1 MCSFLA
7 PGTGSME
14 DNFSTDWEW
23 GDGFRVIQ
31 EYYIYYGLCSYY
43 IVIYN
48 EMIIQFTIMQYQ
60 WAP

>member
-14 DNFSTDWEW
+14 YNFSTDWEW

-43 IVIYN
+43 IVIDN
-48 EMIIQFTIMQYQ
+48 EMIIQFTIM
-60 WAP
+60 

>member
-1 MCSFLA
+1 
-7 PGTGSME
+7 ME

-31 EYYIYYGLCSYY
+31 VYYVYYGLCSYY

>member
-14 DNFSTDWEW
+14 YNFSTDWEW